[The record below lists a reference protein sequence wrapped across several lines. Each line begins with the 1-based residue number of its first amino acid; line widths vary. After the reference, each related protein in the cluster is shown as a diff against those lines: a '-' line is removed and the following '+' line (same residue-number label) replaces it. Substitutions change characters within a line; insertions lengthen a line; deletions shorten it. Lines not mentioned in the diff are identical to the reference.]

1 MYNQILV
8 PLDGSELSER
18 ALPHARDLAQAFKA
32 NLHLLRVISHIEE
45 FDLIRASGDSF
56 MVQEYAQETAE
67 RMLQSRRERAEAYLS
82 QTADRLRS
90 LGLEVRTALQEGAAS
105 ENIEQY
111 VAAHSIDLIVMS
123 THGQGGLRRFFTGS
137 VTDRVLRSVGVPV
150 LAVPPPAES

>member
-1 MYNQILV
+1 
-8 PLDGSELSER
+8 
-18 ALPHARDLAQAFKA
+18 
-32 NLHLLRVISHIEE
+32 
-45 FDLIRASGDSF
+45 